1 MRVVLYGRVSTVLH
15 QDVETQMKELR
26 ELCKNKKWEI
36 VKEYTDI
43 ISGSK
48 DKRVSLDELRKQGL
62 LGKFDCVVVY
72 SVDRLSRSVKHFCE
86 LMKEFDDL
94 NIKVFFLREGID
106 TTQGVMGKCLLQLMS
121 VFGELER
128 SLIRER
134 IRLGVKNYIRK
145 NGRWTKR
152 KSYIPKKTKDNVI
165 QLRSQGIGIKKI
177 SRQLKIGVC
186 TTYKIL
192 KEVS

>member
-26 ELCKNKKWEI
+26 ELCKNKNWEI
-36 VKEYTDI
+36 VDEYTDV

-48 DKRVSLDELRKQGL
+48 SKRVSLDKLMKDGL
-62 LGKFDCVVVY
+62 LGKFDCVCVY
-72 SVDRLSRSVKHFCE
+72 SVDRLSRSVKHFVETIKE
-86 LMKEFDDL
+86 LDEMK
-94 NIKVFFLREGID
+94 IKVFFLREGID
-106 TTQGVMGKCLLQLMS
+106 TTSGVMGKCLLQIMS
-121 VFGELER
+121 VIGELER

-152 KSYIPKKTKDNVI
+152 KSYISSKVKNNVI
-165 QLRSQGIGIKKI
+165 ELRKSGLGIRKI
-177 SRQLKIGVC
+177 SSQMKIGVR

>member
-26 ELCKNKKWEI
+26 ELCKNKNWEI
-36 VKEYTDI
+36 VDEYTDV
-43 ISGSK
+43 ISGAK
-48 DKRVSLDELRKQGL
+48 EKRVSLDKLMKDGL
-62 LGKFDCVVVY
+62 LGKFDCVCVY
-72 SVDRLSRSVKHFCE
+72 SVDRLSRSVKHFVETIKE
-86 LMKEFDDL
+86 LDEMK
-94 NIKVFFLREGID
+94 IKVFFLREGID
-106 TTQGVMGKCLLQLMS
+106 TTSGVMGKCLLQIMS
-121 VFGELER
+121 VIGELER

-152 KSYIPKKTKDNVI
+152 KSYISSKVKNNVI
-165 QLRSQGIGIKKI
+165 ELRKSGLGIRKI
-177 SRQLKIGVC
+177 SSQMKIGVG

>member
-26 ELCKNKKWEI
+26 ELCKNKNWEI
-36 VKEYTDI
+36 VDEYTDV

-48 DKRVSLDELRKQGL
+48 EKRVSLDKLMKDGL
-62 LGKFDCVVVY
+62 LGKFDCVCVY
-72 SVDRLSRSVKHFCE
+72 SVDRLSRSVKHFVETIKE
-86 LMKEFDDL
+86 LDEIK
-94 NIKVFFLREGID
+94 IKVFFLREGID
-106 TTQGVMGKCLLQLMS
+106 TTSGVMGKCLLQIMS
-121 VFGELER
+121 VIGELER

-145 NGRWTKR
+145 NGRWTNR
-152 KSYIPKKTKDNVI
+152 KSYISSKVKNNVI
-165 QLRSQGIGIKKI
+165 ELRKSGLGIRKI
-177 SRQLKIGVC
+177 SSQMKIGVG

>member
-1 MRVVLYGRVSTVLH
+1 MKVVTYGRVSTVLH

-26 ELCKNKKWEI
+26 ELCKNKNWEI
-36 VKEYTDI
+36 IKEYTDV

-48 DKRVSLDELRKQGL
+48 DKRVSLDELRKEGL

-152 KSYIPKKTKDNVI
+152 KSYISSKVKNNVI
-165 QLRSQGIGIKKI
+165 ELRKSGLGIRKI
-177 SRQLKIGVC
+177 STQMKIGVG

>member
-36 VKEYTDI
+36 VDEYTDV

-48 DKRVSLDELRKQGL
+48 EKRVSLDKLMKDGL
-62 LGKFDCVVVY
+62 LGKFDCVCVY
-72 SVDRLSRSVKHFCE
+72 SVDRLSRSVKHFVETIKE
-86 LMKEFDDL
+86 LDEM
-94 NIKVFFLREGID
+94 NIKVFFLREAID
-106 TTQGVMGKCLLQLMS
+106 TTAGVMGKCLLQIMS
-121 VFGELER
+121 VIGELER

-152 KSYIPKKTKDNVI
+152 KSYIAKKTKDNVI
-165 QLRSQGIGIKKI
+165 QLRSKGLGLRKI
-177 SRQLKIGVC
+177 ATQMKIGVS
-186 TTYKIL
+186 TVYKIL
-192 KEVS
+192 EEVA

>member
-26 ELCKNKKWEI
+26 ELCKNKNWEI
-36 VKEYTDI
+36 VEEYTDV

-48 DKRVSLDELRKQGL
+48 SKRVSLDKLMKDGL
-62 LGKFDCVVVY
+62 LGKFDCVCVY
-72 SVDRLSRSVKHFCE
+72 SVDRLSRSVKHFVETIKE
-86 LMKEFDDL
+86 LDEMK
-94 NIKVFFLREGID
+94 IKVFFLREGID
-106 TTQGVMGKCLLQLMS
+106 TTSGVMGKCLLQIMS
-121 VFGELER
+121 VIGELER

-152 KSYIPKKTKDNVI
+152 KSYISSKVKNNVI
-165 QLRSQGIGIKKI
+165 ELRKSGLGIRKI
-177 SRQLKIGVC
+177 SSQMKIGVG

>member
-86 LMKEFDDL
+86 LMKEFDDMK
-94 NIKVFFLREGID
+94 IKVFFLREGID

-152 KSYIPKKTKDNVI
+152 KSYISSKVKNNVI
-165 QLRSQGIGIKKI
+165 ELRKSGLGIRKI
-177 SRQLKIGVC
+177 STQMKIGVG